1 MVVEW
6 IADAGRITSDP
17 TWLALHL
24 QPHDLNR
31 FMSSSDRRVVIT
43 GMGLISP
50 LGDTYS
56 DLWDS
61 ISNRRSGV
69 ELLESVPT
77 DHFVSD
83 FGGECKH
90 FTSEIS
96 NFGTLEKK
104 LQRSIKK
111 GLKLMCREIQL
122 GVAAAQLALSDAG
135 LEPGSYDPAR
145 MGTLFGSDYIITGP
159 EEFSKAMGECLTEN
173 HKFDFSKW
181 AEHGLPKVEPLW
193 LLKYLPNMPASH
205 VAIYNDLR
213 GPSNSLT
220 MREAGANLSVAEAAT
235 IIKRGSADK
244 MLAGSTGSRIHLLRT
259 IHIVLQEQLADRH
272 TAAADGDPK
281 KACRPFDA
289 DRSGM
294 VLGEGAGVLILETLE
309 DAEQRNAK
317 IFGEVVGY
325 GSSSVVTAAGTP
337 DQKTAFANVLKAAL
351 ETSGMSPSEVGHI
364 HAHGLSS
371 SNTDREE
378 AAAIKEVLPDV
389 SVTAAKSYMGNLGGG
404 SGVVEMIASIMALQK
419 QQHIPV
425 LNYETPDP
433 DCPIRVV
440 QNESESPGDSFI
452 NLNIT
457 PQAQASSVLIRRFK

>member
-1 MVVEW
+1 MLRYRQE
-6 IADAGRITSDP
+6 IPHG
-17 TWLALHL
+17 ALLH
-24 QPHDLNR
+24 
-31 FMSSSDRRVVIT
+31 
-43 GMGLISP
+43 
-50 LGDTYS
+50 
-56 DLWDS
+56 
-61 ISNRRSGV
+61 
-69 ELLESVPT
+69 
-77 DHFVSD
+77 
-83 FGGECKH
+83 
-90 FTSEIS
+90 
-96 NFGTLEKK
+96 
-104 LQRSIKK
+104 
-111 GLKLMCREIQL
+111 
-122 GVAAAQLALSDAG
+122 
-135 LEPGSYDPAR
+135 DPAR

-289 DRSGM
+289 DRNGM

-325 GSSSVVTAAGTP
+325 GSSSAVTAAGTP
-337 DQKTAFANVLKAAL
+337 DQKTAFATRGFSSMLPTLPFIARWTAR
-351 ETSGMSPSEVGHI
+351 TTPRPSV
-364 HAHGLSS
+364 
-371 SNTDREE
+371 N
-378 AAAIKEVLPDV
+378 K
-389 SVTAAKSYMGNLGGG
+389 
-404 SGVVEMIASIMALQK
+404 
-419 QQHIPV
+419 
-425 LNYETPDP
+425 
-433 DCPIRVV
+433 
-440 QNESESPGDSFI
+440 
-452 NLNIT
+452 
-457 PQAQASSVLIRRFK
+457 